1 MNRCDSALS
10 HSLAPTTFSST
21 RPRASTSTVSGIC
34 EAPSMYSSS
43 SMGVVEPSPYVPR
56 AGQAAPIL
64 KWKCMDDFKDVLA
77 RGDPARD
84 G

>member
-1 MNRCDSALS
+1 
-10 HSLAPTTFSST
+10 
-21 RPRASTSTVSGIC
+21 
-34 EAPSMYSSS
+34 MYSSS

-56 AGQAAPIL
+56 DGQVAPIL